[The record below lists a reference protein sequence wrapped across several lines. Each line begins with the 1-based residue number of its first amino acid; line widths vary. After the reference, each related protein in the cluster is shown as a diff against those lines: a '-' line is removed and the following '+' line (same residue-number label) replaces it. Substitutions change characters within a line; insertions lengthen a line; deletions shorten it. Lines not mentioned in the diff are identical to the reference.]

1 MFCAEAPLIPQPL
14 PKVRT
19 LSSPTTTASPSESTA
34 SKRAIV
40 VGASSGMGA
49 ELVKRLAADGW
60 QVAAIARREQPL
72 VELKSAAPAGA
83 VHVHAH
89 DVTNTGEIPG
99 LFEEVVRELGGLD
112 LFIFAAGVMPEVGA
126 EEYNTEKDF
135 LQFAVNLGGCV
146 AWTNEVALYMQS
158 ARAGIIVGI
167 SSIAGDRGRKP
178 NPAYHTSKAAMSTY
192 LESLRNRLS
201 SFDVHVCTI
210 KPGTVLTPM
219 TEGMEGLKWPI
230 PVEAAVSDI
239 LKAIDKKKNT
249 AYVPFRWQLVSLV
262 IQHIPSMVFRKLNF

>member
-1 MFCAEAPLIPQPL
+1 
-14 PKVRT
+14 
-19 LSSPTTTASPSESTA
+19 
-34 SKRAIV
+34 
-40 VGASSGMGA
+40 MGA
-49 ELVKRLAADGW
+49 ELVRRLAKDGW
-60 QVAAIARREQPL
+60 HVAALARREEPL
-72 VELKSAAPAGA
+72 KELQSSSGAGK
-83 VHVHAH
+83 VFVHAH
-89 DVTNTGEIPG
+89 DVTDTAKIPD
-99 LFEEVVRELGGLD
+99 LFEEIVRELGGVD
-112 LFIFAAGVMPEVGA
+112 LYIYAAGVMPEVGA

-158 ARAGIIVGI
+158 ARAGTIVGI

-201 SFDVHVCTI
+201 ASDVHVCTI

-230 PVEAAVSDI
+230 PVEAAVDDI
-239 LKAIDKKKNT
+239 LKAIEKKRNT